1 MMWANNENVY
11 TGDLPENY
19 NYAESEFYVKEV

>member
-11 TGDLPENY
+11 TGDLPGSY
-19 NYAESEFYVKEV
+19 NYAESEVYVKV